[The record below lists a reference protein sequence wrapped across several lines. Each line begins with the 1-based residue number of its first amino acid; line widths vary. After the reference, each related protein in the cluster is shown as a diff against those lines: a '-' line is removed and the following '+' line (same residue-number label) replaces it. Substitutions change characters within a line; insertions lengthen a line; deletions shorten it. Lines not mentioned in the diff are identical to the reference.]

1 LLSPIIKF
9 LTNEKL
15 IKTLIVLVLLVVVYF
30 FLKKVLNKLLHY
42 QTKKSKLDIRKF
54 NTLNSLFTN
63 IIKYLLLFIGV
74 LVVLNSLGMPIATIV
89 AGLSVVGVVVG
100 LAFQD
105 MLKDFI
111 SGIFILIEN
120 QFSVGD
126 TIEVSGFKGE
136 VTSLGFKTTRIKKYT
151 GEIMIISNRN
161 IIEVINYSKSNS
173 LAVVEVSVSYEDDI
187 EKVENVLNKLCEKLS
202 SEIKE
207 LKGKIEVL
215 GVDKLDNSAV
225 VFKITALTEPM
236 KHFVVQRILLKEIKL
251 ELDRN
256 NIKIPYPQVEVHNG
270 NKL

>member
-1 LLSPIIKF
+1 MFTPIVNF
-9 LTNEKL
+9 LTNEKF
-15 IKTLIVLVLLVVVYF
+15 IKTIVVLVFLVVIYF

-42 QTKKSKLDIRKF
+42 QTKKVKIEIRKF

-63 IIKYLLLFIGV
+63 ILKYLLLFIGV
-74 LVVLNSLGMPIATIV
+74 LVVLNSLGMPTTTIV
-89 AGLSVVGVVVG
+89 TGLGVVGVVVG

-126 TIEVSGFKGE
+126 TIEVGGFKGE
-136 VTSLGFKTTRIKKYT
+136 VTFLGFKTTRIKKYT

-161 IIEVINYSKSNS
+161 ITEVINYSKSNS

-187 EKVENVLNKLCEKLS
+187 GKVENTLKKLCEKLDS
-202 SEIKE
+202 QIKE

-215 GVDKLDNSAV
+215 GIERLDDSSV

-236 KHFVVQRILLKEIKL
+236 KHFGVQRTLLKKIKL
-251 ELDRN
+251 EFDKN
-256 NIKIPYPQVEVHNG
+256 GIKIPYPQLEVHNG